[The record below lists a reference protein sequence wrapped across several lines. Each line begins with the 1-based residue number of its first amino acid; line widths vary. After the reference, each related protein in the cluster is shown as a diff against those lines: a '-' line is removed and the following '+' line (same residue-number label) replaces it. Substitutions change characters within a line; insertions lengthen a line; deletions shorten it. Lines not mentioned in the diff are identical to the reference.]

1 MKQPNIIATD
11 FSDISST
18 QLCGQDA
25 SLVWDADTA
34 SGKLTL
40 TGSEPFDVGTQ
51 HLLLNF
57 FFDKKGEDLC
67 DDLRKMIAR
76 ESGGFSCLLL
86 QHESGIS
93 LPAKMESCLMMPG
106 PEKIRYRVEY
116 FVCIILD
123 GEEIESE
130 DHMLEILHPRSLEE
144 MYG

>member
-11 FSDISST
+11 FSDISSV

-25 SLVWDADTA
+25 SLVWDADKEY
-34 SGKLTL
+34 GKLTL
-40 TGSEPFDVGTQ
+40 TGSEPFDAGTQ

-57 FFDKKGEDLC
+57 FFDKSGDDLC
-67 DDLRKMIAR
+67 DLKKMIAR
-76 ESGGFSCLLL
+76 ESDGFSSLLL

-106 PEKIRYRVEY
+106 PEKIRYRIEY
-116 FVCIILD
+116 FVCILLD
-123 GEEIESE
+123 GEEIDSE